1 MKTEFSI
8 FLSPL
13 YSAFK
18 YKSVEAVIYIVLILL
33 LLEVSVES

>member
-13 YSAFK
+13 YSACKFK
-18 YKSVEAVIYIVLILL
+18 SIKAVIYIVLFFL